1 MEQLKVAPSTY
12 YDAKTRP
19 PSARAMRDAELGP
32 ALEDL
37 WAVNYSVYGRRKLTA
52 AAKRCGMHVGRD
64 QVARLMKRQGI
75 CGASR
80 SKKRFTTKSDAAHLR
95 SPDLVKRD
103 FTAARPDELWVCD
116 FTYCSTWSGIV
127 YVAFVTDVFS
137 RRIVGWKAARSMTA
151 ALVTD
156 AINMAAWTRRHSDL
170 TDLRC
175 HSDAGSQYTSVTYT
189 DRIDEIGAAPSIGTI
204 GDSFDNAMA
213 ESMFSIFK
221 TELFRNPAV
230 LRDVG
235 GHWKGLDDLEVATC
249 KWVSWFNEERI
260 HAELDDATPAEIEA
274 DYRETSQPTA
284 A

>member
-1 MEQLKVAPSTY
+1 
-12 YDAKTRP
+12 
-19 PSARAMRDAELGP
+19 MRDAKLGP

-52 AAKRCGMHVGRD
+52 AAKRRGMHVGRD

-127 YVAFVTDVFS
+127 YVAFVTDVYS